1 MTPAPPVVLAAGG
14 VLWDQT
20 PDGLRVAL
28 VHRPRYDDW
37 SLPKGKVD
45 PGEHLLETAV
55 REIAEETG
63 QAVRLGRPL
72 GASTYLAEGLPKR
85 VHYWCAEA
93 LGGTFSPDDEVD
105 GLAWY
110 PVEVARELVHRDS
123 DRAVL
128 DEFVRLPHRTSPV
141 LVLRHGKA
149 LARKSWEPAD
159 TLRPLS
165 DEGRRQAARV
175 VGLLAAYGETRVISS
190 PALRCL
196 QTVQPYLDATGATL
210 LSDPV
215 LSEEGFGAEPARSA
229 ELFAELLDKGA
240 PTLVCSH
247 RPLLP
252 SLAEVARRRG
262 KVAVD
267 LERSP
272 LRTAECLVLHVTD
285 GRVVASERHRAP

>member
-1 MTPAPPVVLAAGG
+1 MSQPPVVLAAGA
-14 VLWDQT
+14 VLWSET

-72 GASTYLAEGLPKR
+72 GASTYLTEGLPKR
-85 VHYWCAEA
+85 VHYWCGEA
-93 LGGTFSPDDEVD
+93 LGGAFVPDDEVD
-105 GLAWY
+105 ALGWHDVA
-110 PVEVARELVHRDS
+110 EARELVRRDS

-128 DEFVRLPHRTSPV
+128 DEFVRLPHRTAPL

-149 LARKSWEPAD
+149 LARKSWEPPD
-159 TLRPLS
+159 PERPLAE
-165 DEGRRQAARV
+165 EGQRQAARL
-175 VGLLAAYGETRVISS
+175 VGLLSAYGETDVRCS
-190 PALRCL
+190 PSLRCR
-196 QTVQPYLDATGATL
+196 QTVQPYLAATGAAL
-210 LSDPV
+210 GLEPA
-215 LSEEGFGAEPARSA
+215 LSEEGWADEPDRTRALFG
-229 ELFAELLDKGA
+229 ELLDKGA
-240 PTLVCSH
+240 ATLVCSH

-252 SLAEVARRRG
+252 ALAGVAAERG
-262 KVAVD
+262 ELRAD

-272 LRTAECLVLHVTD
+272 LRTAEFLVLHVTD
-285 GRVVASERHRAP
+285 GHVVATERHRAP